1 MNGDT
6 AVAVAVAVALA
17 AAVAL
22 AVHHPSIDSNS
33 ISKLLLRTSFKGM
46 NRSQREYLIFHMI
59 RYQPTDR
66 MRVLSI
72 VVSVPLIRRKHL
84 ASTQ

>member
-6 AVAVAVAVALA
+6 AVAVAVALAVALA

-46 NRSQREYLIFHMI
+46 NRSQ
-59 RYQPTDR
+59 
-66 MRVLSI
+66 SI
-72 VVSVPLIRRKHL
+72 SFF
-84 ASTQ
+84 T